1 MEARVASMSTFPS
14 SLLYWRLREY
24 EDARFTG
31 GLLFF
36 DGPVQIG
43 RMLFHAGRISW
54 AEATGQEHTLLS
66 ALQAKAGIG
75 KEDILFARSYQQ
87 QQGSTNIVT
96 LMEKTGLAGFWMLRE
111 CMRLH
116 LLSAVERFVEIE
128 DVDIVEQAGAIA
140 SPGVLFYTLDE
151 LTFAEKLLDPD
162 IPRLLESPGLEV
174 VQVQMR
180 KLGKVY
186 HWPADRPLHDDFL
199 DVGVAWYRSRP
210 DNVLP
215 PQMVSIF
222 QPHSTY
228 WVRFFGDAYET
239 ILVAAFLPGQDLKP
253 VVDVLWHAPTH
264 FLLQLEAETKPLVQ
278 LDIELQNGGEA

>member
-1 MEARVASMSTFPS
+1 MSIFPN

-24 EDARFTG
+24 EDSRFTG
-31 GLLFF
+31 VLLFF
-36 DGPVQIG
+36 DGPIQIG
-43 RMLFHAGRISW
+43 RMLFHSGRISW
-54 AEATGQEHTLLS
+54 AEAAGQEHTLLS
-66 ALQAKAGIG
+66 ALQAKAGIE
-75 KEDILFARSYQQ
+75 KEHILFARSYQ

-96 LMEKTGLAGFWMLRE
+96 LMEQTGLAGFWMLRE

-116 LLSAVERFVEIE
+116 LLSAVERFASCG
-128 DVDIVEQAGAIA
+128 DVDIDEQQGATV
-140 SPGVLFYTLDE
+140 SPGVLLYTIDE
-151 LTFAEKLLDPD
+151 LTFAEKLLASD
-162 IPRLLESPGLEV
+162 IPQLLGSPGLEA
-174 VQVQMR
+174 VQVLMK

-186 HWPADRPLHDDFL
+186 HWPPDKPLHDDFL
-199 DVGVAWYRSRP
+199 DVGVDWYRHRP
-210 DNVLP
+210 ESVLP

-264 FLLQLEAETKPLVQ
+264 FLLELEVATKPLVP
-278 LDIELQNGGEA
+278 LDTALEKDGGEA